1 MLSSFYLKTLNSK
14 WQFLLALIFGFSLQG
29 IFLPNWYR
37 AHNKNSKKRRH
48 QRPWLPSTQ
57 IPLYPVDQ
65 AAFYIYLAWNHLKP
79 RWAAALYFK
88 ATFIIFHREASE
100 LSLWQQWSHWTS
112 MISESA
118 SDTLRVQEEK
128 SYWSLGSLPFRFEGL
143 SEDDE
148 LSLCK
153 YCTVPRITTCV

>member
-14 WQFLLALIFGFSLQG
+14 WQFLLTLIFGFSLQG
-29 IFLPNWYR
+29 IFQTDTEHITKT
-37 AHNKNSKKRRH
+37 AKKRRH

-57 IPLYPVDQ
+57 IPLYPVDR

-100 LSLWQQWSHWTS
+100 LSSWQQWNHWTR

-128 SYWSLGSLPFRFEGL
+128 SYWSLDSLPFRFEGL

-153 YCTVPRITTCV
+153 QCKVPCITTCV